1 MKAHGGGFPTSG
13 STRTSGP
20 SVAARNQSGVS
31 APGMISGFG
40 NFLGTS
46 GGVARF
52 KIEGTAPRENVARL
66 RELMKRLS
74 RRMSAGVA
82 GVAPG
87 DNLAIPSGYTYLL
100 QFIAHDLVATSI
112 PFWALDDASL
122 GVRNERTSRLR
133 LDTLYDGGP
142 AFNPSVYAPDDKADT
157 SRTTLRL
164 GCIEKN
170 SSNLAACPFRDIART
185 TAAGASGEQ
194 RKGLTEALIA
204 DPRNDDHVIISQFTV
219 LFHALHNAIVEMLP
233 TDRTLLSAHK
243 RFVCARDATTLIY
256 RNILRKDLLPRILHP
271 AVSQHYD
278 VALPQ
283 FVDSAFAAD
292 PSGPLPLEFSH
303 GAFRFGH
310 AMVRDEYQIN
320 NLSFSVPQL
329 MKQTSS
335 RNPDRMPLDASWIVN
350 WSRFFS
356 VGGNVPGNL
365 SRRLSPTMSPL
376 LMDSELFGPI
386 DQSNWHGLPYRDLM
400 SAALADLW
408 SVAPLIEEIRK
419 KNKALVAKATAL
431 KDSAWKPL
439 LEQWLKEGTT
449 ASGLDPDDIAA
460 LAADPP
466 LPLFVLFEAEM
477 ETEGKSLGV
486 LGSIIVADVL
496 YALLEQQP
504 LAVKAGFDLK
514 NGLANLST
522 ALYGENKLIAIP
534 DISSMA
540 DLIEFVAQQK
550 GWQAT
555 QPPFI

>member
-1 MKAHGGGFPTSG
+1 
-13 STRTSGP
+13 
-20 SVAARNQSGVS
+20 
-31 APGMISGFG
+31 
-40 NFLGTS
+40 
-46 GGVARF
+46 
-52 KIEGTAPRENVARL
+52 
-66 RELMKRLS
+66 
-74 RRMSAGVA
+74 
-82 GVAPG
+82 
-87 DNLAIPSGYTYLL
+87 
-100 QFIAHDLVATSI
+100 
-112 PFWALDDASL
+112 
-122 GVRNERTSRLR
+122 
-133 LDTLYDGGP
+133 
-142 AFNPSVYAPDDKADT
+142 
-157 SRTTLRL
+157 
-164 GCIEKN
+164 
-170 SSNLAACPFRDIART
+170 
-185 TAAGASGEQ
+185 
-194 RKGLTEALIA
+194 
-204 DPRNDDHVIISQFTV
+204 
-219 LFHALHNAIVEMLP
+219 
-233 TDRTLLSAHK
+233 
-243 RFVCARDATTLIY
+243 
-256 RNILRKDLLPRILHP
+256 
-271 AVSQHYD
+271 
-278 VALPQ
+278 
-283 FVDSAFAAD
+283 
-292 PSGPLPLEFSH
+292 
-303 GAFRFGH
+303 
-310 AMVRDEYQIN
+310 
-320 NLSFSVPQL
+320 
-329 MKQTSS
+329 
-335 RNPDRMPLDASWIVN
+335 VN